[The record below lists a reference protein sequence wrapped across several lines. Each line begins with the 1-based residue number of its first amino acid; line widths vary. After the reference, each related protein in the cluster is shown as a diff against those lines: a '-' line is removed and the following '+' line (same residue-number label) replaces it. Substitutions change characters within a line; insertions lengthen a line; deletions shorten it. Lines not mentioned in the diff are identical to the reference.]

1 MTNTVRDHLRA
12 LAFLEG
18 LTDTAVHQLSRI
30 VQPVEYACDAVLFE
44 EGEHRQLLALVVSG
58 AVAIEK
64 RQNGRP
70 IRLATLG
77 PGEAVG
83 EGLLLDDS
91 AHGTSARAILPTA
104 AYVLTRDQVEGM
116 LKESPTLYAALVGR
130 AARAISQ
137 RLSAVDA
144 TLVGRGRS
152 LGFGGAR
159 TRTEHDLLG
168 DRQVPDDALYGV
180 QTLRAVQ
187 NFPISGLK
195 PLEPFVIA
203 QVWIKKAAA
212 LTHRETGRLDAQR
225 ADAIVRAADEV
236 LAGQHRDQFVV
247 DPYQAGAGTSH
258 NMNVNEVL
266 ANRANELLGGKRGEY
281 KPVHPNDHVNM
292 AQSTNDT
299 IPTNIRLSI
308 LSQLGG
314 LLSAF
319 ERLRDAFAAKGREF
333 DDIVKAGR
341 THLQDAMP
349 IRLGQEFT
357 AYAGSMDRNLRRIRE
372 TADYLR
378 DLGIG
383 GSAVGTGVTVEPE
396 YPALMNKHL
405 EAITGLDLRIG
416 TDRIQLM
423 QSMGDAA
430 AFSAALRVL
439 AVDLSKIASDL
450 RLMVMGPRTG
460 IDEIKLPA
468 VQPGSSIMPGKINP
482 SIPEMVNQ
490 VCFQVMGLDTTV
502 SIAAEHGQLEL
513 NVMMPVIAHNILLA
527 MRILTN
533 TATVFTEKCV
543 VGIEANREMLAYWV
557 ERSAALATALM
568 PHIGYAKAAELSK
581 QSVKEGVLV
590 RDMVKRDKL
599 LPAEEIDD
607 VLDLRKMTEIGV
619 PGGAHGMV
627 AGG

>member
-1 MTNTVRDHLRA
+1 MAD
-12 LAFLEG
+12 AFR
-18 LTDTAVHQLSRI
+18 T
-30 VQPVEYACDAVLFE
+30 
-44 EGEHRQLLALVVSG
+44 
-58 AVAIEK
+58 EK
-64 RQNGRP
+64 DP
-70 IRLATLG
+70 LG
-77 PGEAVG
+77 P
-83 EGLLLDDS
+83 
-91 AHGTSARAILPTA
+91 
-104 AYVLTRDQVEGM
+104 
-116 LKESPTLYAALVGR
+116 K
-130 AARAISQ
+130 
-137 RLSAVDA
+137 
-144 TLVGRGRS
+144 
-152 LGFGGAR
+152 
-159 TRTEHDLLG
+159 
-168 DRQVPDDALYGV
+168 QVPADAMYGV
-180 QTLRAVQ
+180 QTMRARE
-187 NFPISGLK
+187 NFPISGLR
-195 PLEPFVIA
+195 PLWPFVVA

-212 LTHRETGRLDAQR
+212 LTHKETGRLDAR
-225 ADAIVRAADEV
+225 LADAIVRAADEV
-236 LAGQHRDQFVV
+236 LAGQHTEQFVV

-266 ANRANELLGGKRGEY
+266 ANRANELLGGQRGTY
-281 KPVHPNDHVNM
+281 TPVHPNDHVNM

-299 IPTNIRLSI
+299 IPTNIRLAA
-308 LSQLGG
+308 LSQLDGFTD
-314 LLSAF
+314 AF
-319 ERLRDAFAAKGREF
+319 ETLRDALAAKGREF
-333 DDIVKAGR
+333 DHIVKAGR

-357 AYAGSMDRNLRRIRE
+357 AYAGSIERGARRVRE
-372 TADYLR
+372 AADYLR

-383 GSAVGTGVTVEPE
+383 GSAVGTGVTVEKE
-396 YPALMNKHL
+396 YPALMNKYLREISGL
-405 EAITGLDLRIG
+405 ELRIG

-430 AFSAALRVL
+430 GFSAAMRVL
-439 AVDLSKIASDL
+439 AIDLSKIASDL

-502 SIAAEHGQLEL
+502 AIAAEHGQLEL
-513 NVMMPVIAHNILLA
+513 NVMMPVIAFNVLLS
-527 MRILTN
+527 MRILSN
-533 TATVFTEKCV
+533 AARILAERCV
-543 VGIEANREMLAYWV
+543 VGIEANEEMCAYWV

-599 LPAEEIDD
+599 LPADEIDD

-619 PGGAHGMV
+619 PGGKHGMV

>member
-1 MTNTVRDHLRA
+1 M
-12 LAFLEG
+12 
-18 LTDTAVHQLSRI
+18 
-30 VQPVEYACDAVLFE
+30 
-44 EGEHRQLLALVVSG
+44 
-58 AVAIEK
+58 
-64 RQNGRP
+64 
-70 IRLATLG
+70 AT
-77 PGEAVG
+77 
-83 EGLLLDDS
+83 S
-91 AHGTSARAILPTA
+91 
-104 AYVLTRDQVEGM
+104 
-116 LKESPTLYAALVGR
+116 
-130 AARAISQ
+130 
-137 RLSAVDA
+137 
-144 TLVGRGRS
+144 
-152 LGFGGAR
+152 
-159 TRTEHDLLG
+159 TRTERDPLG
-168 DRQVPDDALYGV
+168 PREVPSDALYGV
-180 QTLRAVQ
+180 QTLRAKE
-187 NFPISGLK
+187 NFPISGLA
-195 PLEPFVIA
+195 PLWPFVMA
-203 QVWIKKAAA
+203 QTWIKKAAA
-212 LTHRETGRLDAQR
+212 LTHKETGRLDAKL
-225 ADAIVRAADEV
+225 ADAIIAAADEV
-236 LAGQHRDQFVV
+236 LARQHDAQFIV

-266 ANRANELLGGKRGEY
+266 ANRANELLGGARGTY
-281 KPVHPNDHVNM
+281 TPVHPNDHVNM

-299 IPTNIRLSI
+299 IPTNIRLAV
-308 LSQLGG
+308 LSQMDGFMTAFGG
-314 LLSAF
+314 
-319 ERLRDAFAAKGREF
+319 LRDALAAKGREF

-357 AYAGSMDRNLRRIRE
+357 AFAGSISRDINRVVQA
-372 TADYLR
+372 ADYLR

-383 GSAVGTGVTVEPE
+383 GSAVGTGVTVERE

-405 EAITGLDLRIG
+405 KAITHLDLRIG
-416 TDRIQLM
+416 EDRIQLM

-430 AFSAALRVL
+430 AFSATLRVM

-460 IDEIKLPA
+460 IDEISLPA

-513 NVMMPVIAHNILLA
+513 NVMMPVIAHNVLLA

-533 TATVFTEKCV
+533 SATVLTEKCV
-543 VGIEANREMLAYWV
+543 VGIEANRDMLAYWV

-581 QSVKEGVLV
+581 QSVKEGMLV

-599 LPAEEIDD
+599 LPADEIDD

-619 PGGAHGMV
+619 PGGKHGMV